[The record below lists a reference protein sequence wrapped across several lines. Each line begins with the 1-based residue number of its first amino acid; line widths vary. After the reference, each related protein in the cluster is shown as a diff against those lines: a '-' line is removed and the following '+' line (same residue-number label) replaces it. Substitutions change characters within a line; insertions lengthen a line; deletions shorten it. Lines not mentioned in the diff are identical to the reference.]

1 MTDIF
6 DMEDEVS
13 TLTSQFHTKIIISP
27 AAPSIPTTT
36 STQEL
41 NYKLID
47 AIDEEEIEEQEE
59 ENDEDYDYLPQG
71 YQPQLSSRPIKINN
85 NNNNNNNNNRQ
96 RRKSSIVSSYEVNI
110 TNSYISSSLII
121 DRSPGIVSNGGN
133 NNNNIKVISPPRL
146 SDFEPIKVLGKG
158 SYGKVLLVRQLSTG
172 RLFAQKQLKKASLI
186 INQLLEEEE
195 EEEEKNS
202 EQKEVGI
209 FGVKIHEKNYQR
221 TLNEKQILE
230 LVNHP
235 NIVKLFYAFQDNNKL
250 YLILEY
256 LQGGELFHHLAMEKF
271 MSEKDS
277 SYYIAQMLLGL
288 RYLHLK
294 LKVIYRDLK
303 PENCLLNSFGNL
315 VLTDFGL
322 SKIATDNGNTKN
334 HSITGT
340 VQYMAPEILQGD
352 AYDFA
357 VDYWSLGCVAFD
369 LLTGSPPFTGNNP
382 KKVLEKM
389 KSIKKTLKF
398 PFYLSLDAKD
408 FLRKLLQ
415 VNPDKRINLDNE
427 EIFQKFKQ
435 HRFFRFIDWN
445 RLENLPH
452 QQQEQVIEEDEEDE
466 DEKKVTIKPG
476 KKGQQQKMIIPPIL
490 PVITDPI
497 LAENFDTEFTEMDFT
512 PPPPLPPPPPPSSSS
527 SSQLIPQQQKGLSS
541 NNTTSDILNIQGFS
555 YTNPKFIDYSLHN
568 NK

>member
-1 MTDIF
+1 MIDIF

-13 TLTSQFHTKIIISP
+13 TLTSQLHTKIVISP
-27 AAPSIPTTT
+27 APSS

-47 AIDEEEIEEQEE
+47 AIDEETIANEKEKEE
-59 ENDEDYDYLPQG
+59 EEDDDYDDEDDDYLPQG
-71 YQPQLSSRPIKINN
+71 YQPQISSRPIKINN
-85 NNNNNNNNNRQ
+85 NSNRQ

-110 TNSYISSSLII
+110 TNSYVSSSLII
-121 DRSPGIVSNGGN
+121 DRSPGIVSSGGGEGGGGESN
-133 NNNNIKVISPPRL
+133 NNSKFVSSVISPPRL

-158 SYGKVLLVRQLSTG
+158 SYGKVLLVRQVSTG

-186 INQLLEEEE
+186 INQQEQETDDDDEEEE
-195 EEEEKNS
+195 
-202 EQKEVGI
+202 V
-209 FGVKIHEKNYQR
+209 VVA
-221 TLNEKQILE
+221 E

-277 SYYIAQMLLGL
+277 SYYIAQMLLGI

-322 SKIATDNGNTKN
+322 SKIAADNEDGTTKN

-352 AYDFA
+352 PYDFA

-369 LLTGSPPFTGNNP
+369 LLTGSPPFTGTNP
-382 KKVLEKM
+382 KKILEKM
-389 KSIKKTLKF
+389 KSIKKNLKF

-415 VNPDKRINLDNE
+415 VNPEKRINLDDE

-435 HRFFRFIDWN
+435 HRFFRYIDWN
-445 RLENLPH
+445 HLENLHHH
-452 QQQEQVIEEDEEDE
+452 QEGEEGAEELSFP
-466 DEKKVTIKPG
+466 KATKN
-476 KKGQQQKMIIPPIL
+476 GQQQKMYMPPIL

-497 LAENFDTEFTEMDFT
+497 LAENFDSEFTEMDFT
-512 PPPPLPPPPPPSSSS
+512 PPLPPPPPPPPPPIIISQLQQQTRLSSS
-527 SSQLIPQQQKGLSS
+527 G
-541 NNTTSDILNIQGFS
+541 NNTSDILNIQGFS

-568 NK
+568 K